1 MNTNDQNQVSYWKNC
16 HMKTVR
22 KHRPIPASARH
33 FVVGLATVGLLMSL
47 AFCQPLW
54 KSQAAD
60 KENSPLRLLVITGGH
75 DYETNLFY
83 RMFDEFSGMT
93 YQTASHPKAHDWL
106 KSEKAA
112 QYDVIVL
119 YDMWQEI
126 TDTAKNDFINRLN
139 QGKGLVVLHHALASY
154 QAWPEYEKIIG
165 GKYNL
170 QKTVVGG
177 IEKPMSTYLH
187 DVTFKVRVL
196 DKTHPVT
203 RGVSDFEIHDE
214 TYNLFDVSPDVVR
227 LLGTDAPTSGKIIG
241 WAKSYQGAKVV
252 YLQLGHDHLAWENPA
267 FKKLLSQAIR
277 WTAGR
282 E

>member
-1 MNTNDQNQVSYWKNC
+1 
-16 HMKTVR
+16 MKTLE
-22 KHRPIPASARH
+22 KDRPGHASTGH
-33 FVVGLATVGLLMSL
+33 SIVDLAIVLLLISL
-47 AFCQPLW
+47 TFCPQLW
-54 KSQAAD
+54 ESQAAD
-60 KENSPLRLLVITGGH
+60 KENTPLRLLIVTGGH
-75 DYETNLFY
+75 DYETNMFY
-83 RMFDEFSGMT
+83 RMFDGFSGMT
-93 YQTASHPKAHDWL
+93 YQAVAHPKAHDWL

-126 TDTAKNDFINRLN
+126 SDAAKNDFVNRLK
-139 QGKGLVVLHHALASY
+139 QGKGLVVLHHAIASY

-165 GKYNL
+165 GKYYL
-170 QKTVVGG
+170 QKTVVAG

-187 DVTFKVRVL
+187 DVTFKVQVL

-203 RGVSDFEIHDE
+203 RGVSDFDIHDE
-214 TYNLFDVSPDVVR
+214 TYNLFDVSPSVVR
-227 LLGTDAPTSGKIIG
+227 LLGTDEPTSGKIIG
-241 WAKSYQGAKVV
+241 WAKSYESAKVV

-267 FKKLLSQAIR
+267 FKRLLNQAIR

>member
-1 MNTNDQNQVSYWKNC
+1 MKN
-16 HMKTVR
+16 VQR
-22 KHRPIPASARH
+22 HRPSLGSARH
-33 FVVGLATVGLLMSL
+33 SIVGLAIVGLLISV
-47 AFCQPLW
+47 AFCQQLW
-54 KSQAAD
+54 ESQAAD
-60 KENSPLRLLVITGGH
+60 KENAPLRVLVITGGH

-83 RMFDEFSGMT
+83 RMFDGFSGMT
-93 YQTASHPKAHDWL
+93 YQAAAHPKAHDWL
-106 KSEKAA
+106 KSDKAA

-126 TDTAKNDFINRLN
+126 SDTAKDDFVNRLK

-165 GKYNL
+165 GKYYL
-170 QKTVVGG
+170 QKTVVAG

-187 DVTFKVRVL
+187 DVTFKVKVL

-214 TYNLFDVSPDVVR
+214 TYNLFDVSPNVVR
-227 LLGTDAPTSGKIIG
+227 LLGTDAPTSGKVIG
-241 WAKSYQGAKVV
+241 WANSYEGAKVV

-267 FKKLLSQAIR
+267 FQKLLSQAIR